1 MNWLTVCNIQD
12 IPMNGGVG
20 ALIEEEQVAIFRVNT
35 EDGEI
40 LFAIANHDPFSGANV
55 ISRGLVGT
63 IQDHW
68 VVASPI
74 YKQHFRLV
82 DGQCVE
88 DETVKLKSWAVK
100 LEDGKVKIASK
111 EAVAA

>member
-1 MNWLTVCNIQD
+1 MSWLTVCDIQD

-20 ALIEEEQVAIFRVNT
+20 ALIEDEQVAIFRLKT
-35 EDGEI
+35 EQGEQ
-40 LFAIANHDPFSGANV
+40 LFALSNFDPFSSANV

-63 IQDHW
+63 IQNDW

-88 DETVKLKSWAVK
+88 DENVKLKSWAIK
-100 LEDGKVKIASK
+100 LVDNKVKIAAK